1 MARTQVTLTLATLF
15 ASVLFFSLISCEKK
29 AQSVPA
35 AVAAQSAKYTIRG
48 QVHSLPDPARK
59 GLEELQVQHERIPDY
74 KDKSGKVVGMNSM
87 VMGFP
92 PGEGVKV
99 PDLKVGDKV
108 EVDFEVVWTG
118 KVPYFF
124 TAIRKLPPDTVLDF
138 SK

>member
-1 MARTQVTLTLATLF
+1 MARTHVTLTLAALF

-35 AVAAQSAKYTIRG
+35 SVAAQSAKYTVRG
-48 QVHSLPDPARK
+48 QVQSLPDPTRK
-59 GLEELQVQHERIPDY
+59 GLEELQVQHERIPDF

-87 VMGFP
+87 IMGFP
-92 PGEGVKV
+92 PGDGVEF

-118 KVPYFF
+118 KVPYYF
-124 TAIRKLPPDTVLDF
+124 TAVRKLPADTALDF